1 MKIEIFESL
10 PSTQEYLNTKIK
22 QGLINEQVCIVAKNQ
37 TNGIGSR
44 GNKWDSVEDALYF
57 SFCKRLDSMPKDLLP
72 QSFSIFFGYIF
83 KDILQKLG
91 SKVWL
96 KYPNDLYLDDN
107 KIGGVMCNIIGDFN
121 ICGIGINTKSTS
133 FKSLENGI
141 IEDKI
146 AFLKKYFDSIESYTW
161 ESVFKGYKKEFYKN
175 YSFSFHINN
184 KQVSLNNATLLQDG
198 SLKID
203 DKVVYAIR

>member
-1 MKIEIFESL
+1 MRIEVFESL
-10 PSTQEYLNTKIK
+10 HSTQEYLNNKIK
-22 QGLINEQVCIVAKNQ
+22 EKLINEQVCIVAKNQ

-44 GNKWDSVEDALYF
+44 GNKWDSVEDGLYF

-96 KYPNDLYLDDN
+96 KYPNDLYLDNN

-121 ICGIGINTKSTS
+121 ICGIGINAKSTS

-141 IEDKI
+141 IRDKI
-146 AFLKKYFDSIESYTW
+146 AFLKKYFDSIETYTW
-161 ESVFKGYKKEFYKN
+161 DRVFKEYEKEFHKN
-175 YSFSFHINN
+175 YPFSFHMNGKPI
-184 KQVSLNNATLLQDG
+184 SLNNATLLQDG

-203 DKVVYAIR
+203 DKIVYAIR